1 MKFYLAWLTL
11 ALSPLF
17 AWSQSRGDS
26 FPGKLASPVPMEK
39 LPAPTREAIL
49 KVMKA
54 PTVTVLAQAEEFV
67 AHNDVY
73 QWLLDHPD
81 RTAIAWRRLG
91 IEAMDIRCTRDGGF
105 IYKDDQGTEMM
116 WKCVAKSD
124 AGRIWFAEGRVK
136 PGVLIPSVPVQA
148 VAVLRH
154 VEKANPRNAD
164 STIKHQVELFMQ
176 TDSKAAAM
184 VTKALGDQA
193 PKMAQA
199 GADQLL
205 AFFSGVAKYAHAKP
219 DKADAL
225 FAEEKRTSMQK

>member
-1 MKFYLAWLTL
+1 MKFCLACLMF
-11 ALSPLF
+11 ALSPLLAF
-17 AWSQSRGDS
+17 SQSKAETL
-26 FPGKLASPVPMEK
+26 PGKLASPVAMDK
-39 LPAPTREAIL
+39 LPAATRDALL

-54 PTVTVLAQAEEFV
+54 PTVTALGQADEFT

-81 RTAIAWRRLG
+81 RTAVAWRRLG
-91 IEAMDIRCTRDGGF
+91 IEAMDIKPTRDGGF
-105 IYKDDQGTEMM
+105 IYKDDQGTEMA

-124 AGRIWFAEGRVK
+124 AGRIWYAEGKVK
-136 PGVLIPSVPVQA
+136 AGALIPSVPVQA

-154 VEKANPRNAD
+154 VEKANPKTAD
-164 STIKHQVELFMQ
+164 SSIKHQVEIFML

-184 VTKALGDQA
+184 VTKAVGDQA
-193 PKMAQA
+193 PKMAQQ

-225 FAEEKRTSMQK
+225 FAEEKKSTTQK